1 MMDINNIKEL
11 VKLFKEE
18 ELTKLKVEDGDV
30 KIHIEKSAGETA
42 VMPKEQSTESG
53 GAGGSSSDSG
63 LTEIK
68 APQVGTFYLQK
79 EENSDENFVNAGD
92 RVKAGDQIGIIEAM
106 KVFNDVTTGHAG
118 VIEEIL
124 VGNGES
130 VEYDQVLMTIRE
142 EGE

>member
-1 MMDINNIKEL
+1 MDIYKIKEI

-18 ELTKLKVEDGDV
+18 ELTKLKVEEKDM
-30 KIHIEKSAGETA
+30 KIHIEKGTSVQRGAPPEA
-42 VMPKEQSTESG
+42 SSG
-53 GAGGSSSDSG
+53 DGGVSEKSSSDSG

-79 EENSDENFVNAGD
+79 EEDSDAHFVSEGD
-92 RVKAGDQIGIIEAM
+92 SVEAGDQIGIIEAM
-106 KVFNDVTTGHAG
+106 KVFNDVTTEHSG

-124 VGNGES
+124 VGNGDS
-130 VEYDQVLMTIRE
+130 VEYDQVLMTLRK

>member
-1 MMDINNIKEL
+1 MDINNIREL

-18 ELTKLKVEDGDV
+18 GLTRLKVEDGDV
-30 KIHIEKSAGETA
+30 KIHIEESAGETA
-42 VMPKEQSTESG
+42 VMPKEQSTESD

-79 EENSDENFVNAGD
+79 EEGSDENFVNPGD
-92 RVKAGDQIGIIEAM
+92 RVEAGDQIGIIEAM
-106 KVFNDVTTGHAG
+106 KVFNDVTTEHAG
-118 VIEEIL
+118 VIEE
-124 VGNGES
+124 VRVENGDS
-130 VEYDQVLMTIRE
+130 VEYDQVLMTLRE

>member
-1 MMDINNIKEL
+1 MDIDKIKEL

-18 ELTKLKVEDGDV
+18 ELTKFKVEEGDV
-30 KIHIEKSAGETA
+30 KIHIEKSEVIQSGAPPAAGRED
-42 VMPKEQSTESG
+42 G
-53 GAGGSSSDSG
+53 GAAEEASSASG

-79 EENSDENFVNAGD
+79 EEGSDENFVNAGD
-92 RVKAGDQIGIIEAM
+92 SVEAGDQIGIIEAM
-106 KVFNDVTTGHAG
+106 KVFNDVTTDHSG

-124 VGNGES
+124 VENGDA
-130 VEYDQVLMTIRE
+130 VEFDQVLMTLRK

>member
-1 MMDINNIKEL
+1 MDIDKIKEL

-18 ELTKLKVEDGDV
+18 ELTKFKVEEGDV
-30 KIHIEKSAGETA
+30 KIHIEKSEVIQSGAPPAAG
-42 VMPKEQSTESG
+42 QGDG
-53 GAGGSSSDSG
+53 GAAEEASSASG

-79 EENSDENFVNAGD
+79 EEGSDENFVNAGD
-92 RVKAGDQIGIIEAM
+92 SVEAGDQIGIIEAM
-106 KVFNDVTTGHAG
+106 KVFNDVTTDHSG

-124 VGNGES
+124 VENGDA
-130 VEYDQVLMTIRE
+130 VEFDQVLMTLRK